1 MAGVK
6 LTLHVILL
14 LILTRELVLSN
25 MSPIHL
31 RCFYLHTIT
40 QNENERGNRESLD
53 AAMDH
58 GTNQTQPS
66 SMCMPVVSEKMLSR
80 WRVEAVARGGS
91 SVT

>member
-40 QNENERGNRESLD
+40 QNENERGNRVPRRS
-53 AAMDH
+53 H
-58 GTNQTQPS
+58 GPRRQPNTTYV
-66 SMCMPVVSEKMLSR
+66 PVW
-80 WRVEAVARGGS
+80 WRVEAVARGG
-91 SVT
+91 